1 MATLLAINNYYYY
14 RGGAETLFLEHNRI
28 FQDLGWQVVPFA
40 MRHAQNLATP
50 WSEFFVDEVEFGND
64 YSLREKL
71 VRVPKV
77 IYSFEAREKLARLL
91 KAVEPDVC
99 HAHNIYHHISP
110 SILGLLKRRGIPTVL
125 TLHDLKIACPAYSML
140 THDGICERCR
150 GGRLYNVLAHRCI
163 KGSRALSAIVMV
175 EAVLH
180 RLIGS
185 YRHSVS
191 RFVVPSRFYIDK
203 LVEWGMPRPL
213 FRHIPN
219 FVAAEQFRPAYAPG
233 RAFVYFG
240 RLSAEKGLKTLVR
253 AAAAARCEL
262 TVVGTGP
269 MLEELRML
277 AASLQAA
284 VAFPGYL
291 TGERLHDVV
300 RSARAVVLP
309 SEWYENA
316 PMSVLESYA
325 LGKPVMGAR
334 IGGIP
339 ELIRD
344 GETGVGYE
352 SGNEAALADALRW
365 MLEQPDGEIAQM
377 GRRGRHWVET
387 AFTAQLYRDRI
398 LETYREVGVR
408 VPRQSAEAAR
418 S

>member
-163 KGSRALSAIVMV
+163 KGSRALSAI
-175 EAVLH
+175 A
-180 RLIGS
+180 
-185 YRHSVS
+185 
-191 RFVVPSRFYIDK
+191 
-203 LVEWGMPRPL
+203 
-213 FRHIPN
+213 
-219 FVAAEQFRPAYAPG
+219 
-233 RAFVYFG
+233 
-240 RLSAEKGLKTLVR
+240 
-253 AAAAARCEL
+253 
-262 TVVGTGP
+262 
-269 MLEELRML
+269 
-277 AASLQAA
+277 
-284 VAFPGYL
+284 
-291 TGERLHDVV
+291 
-300 RSARAVVLP
+300 
-309 SEWYENA
+309 
-316 PMSVLESYA
+316 
-325 LGKPVMGAR
+325 
-334 IGGIP
+334 
-339 ELIRD
+339 
-344 GETGVGYE
+344 
-352 SGNEAALADALRW
+352 
-365 MLEQPDGEIAQM
+365 
-377 GRRGRHWVET
+377 
-387 AFTAQLYRDRI
+387 
-398 LETYREVGVR
+398 
-408 VPRQSAEAAR
+408 
-418 S
+418 